1 MNITISLAAALL
13 TAWFGADAIRK
24 RPQVWYAASA
34 LLSVLTAA
42 LSAASAHPAGFA
54 GRYLWPPLYSGSLAC
69 AFFMIVMWTGALP
82 NGSAP
87 MKRLMP
93 IRGELSVITSILVFG
108 HALRYLL
115 SYGSLWLRD
124 PSRIKAWQYAGLAL
138 AILMTAVMMPLFVT
152 SFKRIRRRMDPK
164 RWKKLQRWAY
174 LFYALLCVH
183 VMIFTLPRAMQGR
196 GDSALSAFV
205 YSAVFIS
212 YVVCRLL
219 KSGAV
224 KRRESSGL
232 ARKQLAACA
241 VILLACAAV
250 LPAVRAFA
258 PESTSSEAPVTAAA
272 EEPAADSESENRVT
286 AASAEAPAAVTA
298 ALEGALPVEGETA
311 PEAGEVQEAEDETAS
326 SEQQLL
332 EEQAA
337 EPASNAAAADPA
349 AAQDP
354 EAAEPAASEPA
365 APAAEQAAP
374 TAEPP
379 ASASEDKAEQTP
391 PVAEPPASA
400 SEGAAVAEQGSSE
413 GTEPA
418 PEAAKTKYRDG
429 TYSGSGDGYVGRT
442 TVSVTIQGDRITSI
456 VVTSYEDDED
466 FFADA
471 KGVIGSMLSSQSA
484 DVSAVSGATGSS
496 YGIMRAVKAAL
507 ASALN
512 E

>member
-42 LSAASAHPAGFA
+42 LSAAGAHPAGFA

-69 AFFMIVMWTGALP
+69 AFFMIVMWTGAIP

-164 RWKKLQRWAY
+164 RWKKLQRWAD
-174 LFYALLCVH
+174 LFYALLYVH

-196 GDSALSAFV
+196 GDSAPSAFV

-212 YVVCRLL
+212 YAVCRLL
-219 KSGAV
+219 KSRAV

-241 VILLACAAV
+241 VTLLACAAV
-250 LPAVRAFA
+250 LPAAKAFA

-311 PEAGEVQEAEDETAS
+311 SKAGEVQEAEDETAS
-326 SEQQLL
+326 SEQQV
-332 EEQAA
+332 
-337 EPASNAAAADPA
+337 
-349 AAQDP
+349 P
-354 EAAEPAASEPA
+354 E
-365 APAAEQAAP
+365 EQAAP

-391 PVAEPPASA
+391 SAAEPSAPASGSDPSAPAAEQAAPAAEPPTSA

-413 GTEPA
+413 VTEPA